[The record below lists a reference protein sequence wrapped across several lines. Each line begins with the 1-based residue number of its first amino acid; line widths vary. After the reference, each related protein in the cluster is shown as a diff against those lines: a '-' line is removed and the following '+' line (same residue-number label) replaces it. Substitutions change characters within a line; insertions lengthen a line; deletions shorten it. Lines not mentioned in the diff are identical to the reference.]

1 MTRAVATGL
10 LLITLAGIAC
20 SAQVDLGGTWET
32 DIVLDLGPGT
42 TWPNDVTIDSTIS
55 IDYVVQNWT
64 FGASTELENG
74 VWTEQGFTAAGP
86 IAAIDI
92 SSDLDFDVANATVA
106 SWIVNSS
113 FAIGGLHLGVDAT
126 LEPNSV
132 ALDVT
137 AGGTSGSIAVD
148 AAIGFGDAGVRGCA
162 MGFQGLELGVT
173 FPFCCAEVD
182 ASIEFDCAG
191 FDHVEFCVDG
201 LGIAALPWLDFDV
214 CLNFTEQTKSFILSP
229 SIDLGLVGCD
239 FDLYYH
245 LDPDDDIVQPGHGLF
260 AVDGI
265 LFDGLQVVCDVGGVQ
280 FTGITYFG
288 DSPPGILSGTTY
300 WEAYQISTT
309 DDGCCG
315 PFSFDVTVYFAKNGT
330 RLFDVAFFDANLEIE
345 LSASLTVDMVLEL
358 DVENAAM
365 GEWRVGFE
373 VTF

>member
-1 MTRAVATGL
+1 MKRALATGL
-10 LLITLAGIAC
+10 LLITLVGIAC
-20 SAQVDLGGTWET
+20 SAQVDFGGTWET

-42 TWPNDVTIDSTIS
+42 AWPKDVTIDSTIS
-55 IDYVVQNWT
+55 LDYSVQDWT
-64 FGASTELENG
+64 FGASTTLENG
-74 VWTEQGFTAAGP
+74 VWTEQEFTAAGP
-86 IAAIDI
+86 VGAIDL
-92 SSDLDFDVANATVA
+92 SSDLEFDVANATID
-106 SWIVNSS
+106 SWSVDWS
-113 FAIGGLHLGVDAT
+113 FAISGLHLAFEAT

-137 AGGTSGSIAVD
+137 ASGTSGSIAVETT
-148 AAIGFGDAGVRGCA
+148 ISFGAPGVPGCDL
-162 MGFQGLELGVT
+162 GFQGLELGVG

-182 ASIEFDCAG
+182 ATLEFDCAG
-191 FDHVEFCVDG
+191 FEQAEFCVDG

-214 CLNFTEQTKSFILSP
+214 CVKFTEQTKSFILSP

-245 LDPDDDIVQPGHGLF
+245 LDPDDDIIQPGYGLF
-260 AVDGI
+260 SIDGI
-265 LFDGLQVVCDVGGVQ
+265 LFDGLQLVCDVGGVQ

-288 DSPPGILSGTTY
+288 DSPPGILSGTDY

-315 PFSFDVTVYFAKNGT
+315 PFSFDVTVYFAKNGA

-345 LSASLTVDMVLEL
+345 LSASLTVDMALEL

-365 GEWRVGFE
+365 GEWSVGFE